1 MASKGSGGGSG
12 GGKVVLIPLALLS
25 AFLFFQSF
33 AMLPT
38 SVNDDIVRWAGSGVF
53 LVAAIVFGRD
63 GSAVWCG
70 LAAAMAVVLNPVYPL
85 ELGGHFFTAKIVGGV
100 VSAASVIRLW

>member
-1 MASKGSGGGSG
+1 MASKGGGSG
-12 GGKVVLIPLALLS
+12 SGKMVLIPLALLS

-33 AMLPT
+33 SMLPT
-38 SVNDDIVRWAGSGVF
+38 SVNNDIVRWVSSCAF

-70 LAAAMAVVLNPVYPL
+70 LCAALAVVLNPIYPL
-85 ELGGHFFTAKIVGGV
+85 ELGGHLLTAKILGGV
-100 VSAASVIRLW
+100 VAAAAVVRNW